1 MRYLAPMFILWVIT
15 FAVIWFRKELPER
28 TLQTSIKV
36 IGVSLLSVLIVSALV
51 AGFCFIF
58 D

>member
-1 MRYLAPMFILWVIT
+1 MFILWVIT